1 MKRVQVF
8 GLVLTLA
15 SAVAPVGAQESKVFH
30 GEISDSQCAL
40 NVHSL
45 TRSHQEMLKSKH
57 MGGTPAECANYC
69 VKNMGGNYVLST
81 KKDVFHLSN
90 QDLAFKFVGQKVKVT
105 GELDPKNDTIHV
117 DDMVAEP

>member
-1 MKRVQVF
+1 MYFMKFTVCA
-8 GLVLTLA
+8 G
-15 SAVAPVGAQESKVFH
+15 SPVRAEEPKVFH

-69 VKNMGGNYVLST
+69 VKNMGGNYVLSS

-90 QDLAFKFVGQKVKVT
+90 QDLAFKYVGEKVKVT
-105 GELDPKNDTIHV
+105 GILDPKTDTIHV
-117 DDMVAEP
+117 DDIEPEP

>member
-1 MKRVQVF
+1 MKRAPIF
-8 GLVLTLA
+8 
-15 SAVAPVGAQESKVFH
+15 AVACMLAIFLAPAQAEEAKVFH

-57 MGGTPAECANYC
+57 MGGTPAECAMYC
-69 VKNMGGNYVLST
+69 VQRMGGNYVLST

-90 QDLAFKFVGQKVKVT
+90 QELALRYVGKKVRVT
-105 GELDPKNDTIHV
+105 GVLDVKSDTIRV
-117 DDMVAEP
+117 EDIDPEP